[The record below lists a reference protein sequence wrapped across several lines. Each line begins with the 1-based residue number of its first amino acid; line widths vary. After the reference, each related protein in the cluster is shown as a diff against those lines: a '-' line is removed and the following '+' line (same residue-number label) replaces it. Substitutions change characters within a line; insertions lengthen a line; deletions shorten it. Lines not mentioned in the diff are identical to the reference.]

1 MKKIVIVGGGAGGL
15 QLATRLG
22 KRLGKKNLAE
32 ITLIDQNRV
41 HLWKPLLHEVV
52 AGSLDTGAEAL
63 SYRAHSSENG
73 YYYRM
78 GSMIGLDKQ
87 NKNLTLAPLF
97 DHHNKQ
103 VLAQR
108 TVEYDYLVIAV
119 GARSNDFGLAG
130 VREHCTTLDSANEA
144 EDFHLTFLNQFL
156 KYSEESNEEIEH
168 GEYNVPPQ
176 LPPVH
181 IAIVGAGATGV
192 ELAAELYNAVDRLE
206 QFGVKQIHHTSLQ
219 VTLIEAFE
227 RILPAL
233 PIALA
238 SKAQKALEQQG
249 VRILTQTMVKD
260 IQSQKLITADGEIKA
275 DLIVWAAGVKA
286 PQFLSQL
293 GLPTN
298 RIHQL
303 EIDSCLNVK
312 GEDAIFAIGDCAC
325 LLNGDDKTA
334 RPIPPTAQAASQMAA
349 LCTYNLQAKLNGQ
362 PLKPFAYNDHGTLI
376 SLSRFQTLGNLLDEL
391 FKKHWMVEG
400 KFAQWAYASLY
411 RQHQMT
417 LHGGWKLFW
426 ILLGSFIEKRVK
438 PKLKLY

>member
-22 KRLGKKNLAE
+22 KKLGKKQLAE

-52 AGSLDTGAEAL
+52 AGSLDTGTQAL

-73 YYYRM
+73 YYFRM

-87 NKNLTLAPLF
+87 NKTLTLAPLF

-103 VLAQR
+103 ILAQR
-108 TVEYDYLVIAV
+108 TIEYDYLVISV
-119 GARSNDFGLAG
+119 GARSNDFGISG
-130 VREHCTTLDSANEA
+130 VREHCTTLDSASEA
-144 EDFHLTFLNQFL
+144 EDFHLTLLNHFL
-156 KYSEESNEEIEH
+156 KYSEESEQKIEH
-168 GEYNVPPQ
+168 GDYKDPSQ

-206 QFGVKQIHHTSLQ
+206 QFGVKQIHHTSLR
-219 VTLIEAFE
+219 VTLIEAFD
-227 RILPAL
+227 RILPPL
-233 PIALA
+233 PVALA
-238 SKAQKALEQQG
+238 EKAQKTLLKQG
-249 VRILTQTMVKD
+249 VKILTGTTVQDV
-260 IQSQKLITADGEIKA
+260 QSQKLITNQGEIDA

-286 PQFLSQL
+286 PTFLTQL

-298 RIHQL
+298 RINQL
-303 EIDSCLNVK
+303 EIDDCLNVK
-312 GEDAIFAIGDCAC
+312 GEDDIFAIGDCAF
-325 LLNGDDKTA
+325 LLKGEDQNP
-334 RPIPPTAQAASQMAA
+334 RPIPPTAQAASQMAT
-349 LCTYNLQAKLNGQ
+349 LCAQNLQAKLNQQ
-362 PLKPFAYNDHGTLI
+362 PLKPFEYHDHGTLI

-391 FKKHWMVEG
+391 FKKHWMIEG
-400 KFAQWAYASLY
+400 KIAHWAYASLY
-411 RQHQMT
+411 RQHQMA

-426 ILLGSFIEKRVK
+426 ILLSSFVEKRIK